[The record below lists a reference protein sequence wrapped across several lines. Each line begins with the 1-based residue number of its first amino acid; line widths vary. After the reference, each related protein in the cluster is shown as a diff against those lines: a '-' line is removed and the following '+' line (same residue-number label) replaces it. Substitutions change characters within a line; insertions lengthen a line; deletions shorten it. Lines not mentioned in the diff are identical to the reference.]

1 MISEKNLGKRLG
13 NQVLFTGPTIL
24 IFCAVV
30 LVPFIYGIYM
40 TFFQWDGISSSM
52 PFVGTDNYVAVFHD
66 AEFWKAIWLT
76 IQYVFFMVLL
86 VNGVAFFLA
95 YMVTAGTRGQN
106 FFRTAF
112 FTPNLIGGL
121 VLGFI
126 WQFVFNNVAI
136 KFGEKY
142 GVALFQ
148 TTWLGDEHKAFWALV
163 IVSVWQYA
171 GYMMVIFVAGLMNVP
186 KDILEAAKI
195 DGAGSWLRLRRMI
208 LPLMVPS
215 FIVTIFLSLQR
226 GFMVYDVNFA
236 LTKGGPFGSTVMAS
250 MHVFNKAFRSYD
262 YGLGQA
268 EAFVLFFVVAGATVL
283 QVYFSKKLE
292 VEA

>member
-52 PFVGTDNYVAVFHD
+52 PFVGTDNYAAVFHD

-136 KFGEKY
+136 NFGEKY
-142 GVALFQ
+142 GLALFQ

-186 KDILEAAKI
+186 KDILEAATI

-215 FIVTIFLSLQR
+215 FIVTIFLTLQR

-262 YGLGQA
+262 YGVGQA
-268 EAFVLFFVVAGATVL
+268 EAFVLFFVVAGATIL

>member
-13 NQVLFTGPTIL
+13 NQVFFTGPTIL

-52 PFVGTDNYVAVFHD
+52 PFVGTDNYAAVFHD

-76 IQYVFFMVLL
+76 IQYVFFMVLF
-86 VNGVAFFLA
+86 VNAVAFFLA
-95 YMVTAGTRGQN
+95 YMVTAGIKGQN

-136 KFGEKY
+136 NFGEKY

-148 TTWLGDEHKAFWALV
+148 TTWLGDEQKAFWALV

-186 KDILEAAKI
+186 KDILEAATI
-195 DGAGSWLRLRRMI
+195 DGASSWLRLRRMI

-215 FIVTIFLSLQR
+215 FIVTIFLTLQR
-226 GFMVYDVNFA
+226 GFMVYDVNYA

-268 EAFVLFFVVAGATVL
+268 EAFVLFFVVAGATIF

>member
-1 MISEKNLGKRLG
+1 MISDKNLGKRAG
-13 NQVLFTGPTIL
+13 NQLLFTGPAILVFLAVIL
-24 IFCAVV
+24 I
-30 LVPFIYGIYM
+30 PFVYGIYL
-40 TFFQWDGISSSM
+40 TFFQWDGLSSAM
-52 PFVGTDNYVAVFHD
+52 PFVGKENYVAVFQD
-66 AEFWKAIWLT
+66 VKFWHAIWLT
-76 IQYVFFMVLL
+76 IQYVFFMVIL
-86 VNGVAFFLA
+86 VNAVAFFLA
-95 YMVTAGTRGQN
+95 YLVTSGIRGQN

-126 WQFVFNNVAI
+126 WQFVFNNVAVS
-136 KFGEKY
+136 FGEKV
-142 GVALFQ
+142 GGSLFA
-148 TTWLGDEHKAFWALV
+148 TSWLGDENKAFWAIV
-163 IVSVWQYA
+163 VVSVWQYA

-186 KDILEAAKI
+186 KDILEASTI
-195 DGAGSWLRLRRMI
+195 DGAGAWLRLRKMV

-226 GFMVYDVNFA
+226 GFMVYDINFA
-236 LTKGGPFGSTVMAS
+236 LTKGGPYGSTTLAS
-250 MHVFNKAFRSYD
+250 MHVYDKAFRSYD

-268 EAFVLFFVVAGATVL
+268 EAFVLFFVVALATVL